1 MLQRILQTV
10 SAGGVHS
17 VHELAQQLGI
27 GEELLESMIDQ
38 LVRMGYLEPLR
49 PSCAGH
55 CEHCPEANRCA
66 IAGSARAWALTA
78 RARKAT
84 QR

>member
-1 MLQRILQTV
+1 MLQRILQMV

-17 VHELAQQLGI
+17 LHELAQQLGI
-27 GEELLESMIDQ
+27 SEELLESMIDQ

-49 PSCAGH
+49 PSCTG
-55 CEHCPEANRCA
+55 CCQHCPEANHCA
-66 IAGSARAWALTA
+66 IGGNARAWALTTRGQKLA
-78 RARKAT
+78 